1 MKKAPKL
8 KMANGGMIKRADGS
22 YSKRGLWDNI
32 RDNAGSGKEPTKEM
46 LQQEKKIKG
55 EYSDGG
61 KVSVS
66 AGGEKHHIYKKES
79 PTGNGKGVEGHIMV
93 NHPTKDKGK
102 WDTIDLTEKAGA
114 KTVSEGVNATKKWH
128 AENPY
133 SHGGNVKKAPMMK
146 MKNGGG
152 IPAEKYSY
160 NYNQPYA
167 STEVIDK
174 DPGEMETLQSSNARY
189 EEAPNK
195 NKSKIDRGYLDNS
208 LVDVNRDI
216 VTKEMGGIINTYKR
230 GGTIHIKPEN
240 KGKFTATKKATGK
253 STEELTHSKNPIT
266 KKRAVFAKNAKKWKH
281 SKRH

>member
-8 KMANGGMIKRADGS
+8 KMADGGMIKRADGS

-32 RDNAGSGKEPTKEM
+32 RANAGSGKEPTKEM
-46 LQQEKKIKG
+46 LKQEKKIKG
-55 EYSDGG
+55 EYSYGG
-61 KVSVS
+61 D
-66 AGGEKHHIYKKES
+66 I
-79 PTGNGKGVEGHIMV
+79 
-93 NHPTKDKGK
+93 
-102 WDTIDLTEKAGA
+102 
-114 KTVSEGVNATKKWH
+114 
-128 AENPY
+128 
-133 SHGGNVKKAPMMK
+133 KKAPMMK
-146 MKNGGG
+146 MKNGGNV
-152 IPAEKYSY
+152 PAEKYSY

-216 VTKEMGGIINTYKR
+216 VTKKMGGIIGTYKN

-240 KGKFTATKKATGK
+240 KGKFTATKKRTGK

-266 KKRAVFAKNAKKWKH
+266 KKRAIFAKNAKKWKH